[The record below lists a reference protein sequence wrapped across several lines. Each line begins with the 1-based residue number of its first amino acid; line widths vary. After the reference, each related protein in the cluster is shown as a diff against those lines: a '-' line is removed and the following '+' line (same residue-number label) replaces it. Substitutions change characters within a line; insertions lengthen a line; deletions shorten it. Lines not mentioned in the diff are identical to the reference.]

1 MRSSS
6 RIAICAV
13 ALSALALATAAEA
26 TNTPCSGRKG
36 GIDYCRSG
44 KFVCKDGSEGVYG
57 LDGKLDT
64 SVQNMGTYNY
74 ADPNATPPLGHIFED
89 VIPYNLVGNAP
100 NDPTPLIPRIFGAN
114 CPA

>member
-1 MRSSS
+1 MTAVGREDAKPCGEYNLKEYRHIISFLVVYRGGLSEGAPMRSSS

-44 KFVCKDGSEGVYG
+44 KFVCKDGS
-57 LDGKLDT
+57 T
-64 SVQNMGTYNY
+64 SASKKTC
-74 ADPNATPPLGHIFED
+74 T
-89 VIPYNLVGNAP
+89 AP
-100 NDPTPLIPRIFGAN
+100 GRS
-114 CPA
+114 